1 MFTDDRGLE
10 WNFNASSM
18 WTRKERIME
27 ALKLFSTLMA
37 IGIPILLAIAAVKH
51 KNGKAEH
58 FFVAACSLAVV
69 LAILSK

>member
-1 MFTDDRGLE
+1 MTVGLNE
-10 WNFNASSM
+10 TSM
-18 WTRKERIME
+18 PRQCE
-27 ALKLFSTLMA
+27 LA